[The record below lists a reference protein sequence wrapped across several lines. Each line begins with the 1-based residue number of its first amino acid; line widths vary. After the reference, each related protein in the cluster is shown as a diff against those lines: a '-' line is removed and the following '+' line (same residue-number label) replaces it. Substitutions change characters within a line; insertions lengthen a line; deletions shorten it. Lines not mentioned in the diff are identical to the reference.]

1 MLRQVILSL
10 SLLLL
15 LGVSHAGF
23 EDGLT
28 AYDKGDHA
36 TALQAYNQ
44 AAQQGDVRAFGK
56 LGGMYLYGVG
66 TAKNLVMAYVWFDLA
81 ASLGDVDAAKFR
93 DTAAAQL
100 TVPQLREAS
109 KLSED
114 YYDKYVLPYKD

>member
-1 MLRQVILSL
+1 MLRQLFLAFSL
-10 SLLLL
+10 FLL

-23 EDGLT
+23 EDGV
-28 AYDKGDHA
+28 AAHNKGDQV
-36 TALQAYNQ
+36 TALREFTQ

-66 TAKNLVMAYVWFDLA
+66 TGKNLVMAYAWFDLA
-81 ASLGDVDAAKFR
+81 ASLGDADAAKFR

-109 KLSED
+109 ALAED
-114 YYDKYVLPYKD
+114 YYDKYVLPFKD